1 MKKYGRLLSKINSIT
16 LVPLTAVTL
25 LDGSGTA
32 DLLEISCKSF
42 IALINPA
49 VGFSK
54 AFVAFPNVV
63 VRFSDMAP
71 VAFVVLVNPLV
82 AFVAMDSVALEP
94 DKERLAS
101 VFYEDKL

>member
-1 MKKYGRLLSKINSIT
+1 
-16 LVPLTAVTL
+16 
-25 LDGSGTA
+25 
-32 DLLEISCKSF
+32 
-42 IALINPA
+42 
-49 VGFSK
+49 
-54 AFVAFPNVV
+54 
-63 VRFSDMAP
+63 MAP